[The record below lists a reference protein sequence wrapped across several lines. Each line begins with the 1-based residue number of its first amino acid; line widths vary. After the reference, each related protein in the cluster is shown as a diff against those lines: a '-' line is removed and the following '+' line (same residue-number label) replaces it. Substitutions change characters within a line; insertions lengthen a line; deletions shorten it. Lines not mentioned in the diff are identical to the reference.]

1 MCSNKVGVPVGRL
14 KAAAEKNGCTDSP
27 SVSGLTSSETSTEK
41 NLLKSHIC
49 AISEN
54 HRGARPCWLR
64 GSVCVCV
71 CVCEREWEMQ
81 TLLSENTSFTHI
93 TQKHLTVRKREQDWS
108 QMAPESTMVITVFKT
123 VPRQLVM
130 HEIKIIGRSRTKLKL
145 CWRPNTV
152 FHIYF
157 PPVAIFCFFFFHW
170 IK

>member
-1 MCSNKVGVPVGRL
+1 MLFL
-14 KAAAEKNGCTDSP
+14 KT
-27 SVSGLTSSETSTEK
+27 TEERD
-41 NLLKSHIC
+41 H
-49 AISEN
+49 AGWGEE
-54 HRGARPCWLR
+54 
-64 GSVCVCV
+64 CVCV
-71 CVCEREWEMQ
+71 CVREREMQ

-157 PPVAIFCFFFFHW
+157 PPVAIFCFFFF
-170 IK
+170 IELNNQNMLFTVLSCFSKKQIYKYLLNIENGLTF